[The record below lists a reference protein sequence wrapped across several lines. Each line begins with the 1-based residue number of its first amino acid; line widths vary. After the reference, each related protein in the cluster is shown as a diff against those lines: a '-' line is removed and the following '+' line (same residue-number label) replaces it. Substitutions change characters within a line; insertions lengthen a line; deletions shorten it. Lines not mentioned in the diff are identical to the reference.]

1 MREVRDD
8 VLADLLRR
16 VDLDRPQFTDA
27 EARRHDDAAW
37 DAAVAL
43 GLVRRADDADWVT
56 CDGCDEP
63 EDVTWIARPGGRT
76 ALLQCRACGV
86 HEVET
91 ERLRQWTLDLG
102 RLGEHLAAALGCRGR
117 VEDVAPGHVW
127 LLGRLANG
135 ARQHDVFL
143 ARRLAW
149 PDGEAALQTCAR
161 FQSSREPVVLVA
173 GVVPRR
179 EFWRGAAPTVLAV
192 PEFVTLAGGALVADR
207 AFVEGALPAAGPRRR
222 AGPTA
227 RFETPA
233 GARWRDV
240 AIRFHDAHT
249 VSVRVLGATGLF
261 HYAQM
266 GMADGRTTLPT
277 AQWALLRTF
286 AEAPGGV
293 LDWKNSE
300 ARRANKKRCET
311 LAKDLAAFF
320 GIDEGSPF
328 EYCKRSKGWR
338 AVVSVSA

>member
-1 MREVRDD
+1 MPD
-8 VLADLLRR
+8 VLADALADVLRR
-16 VDLDRPQFTDA
+16 VDLDRPRFTDA
-27 EARRHDDAAW
+27 EAARHDDAAW
-37 DAAVAL
+37 AEVVAA
-43 GLVRRADDADWVT
+43 GLVRRAEDAEWVT

-63 EDVTWIARPGGRT
+63 EDITWVAGPGGRT
-76 ALLQCRACGV
+76 AYLQCATCGV
-86 HEVET
+86 HEVAP
-91 ERLRQWTLDLG
+91 ERLRHWTLDLAQLAE
-102 RLGEHLAAALGCRGR
+102 RLAVALGCRGR
-117 VEDVAPGHVW
+117 IEEVAAGHVW
-127 LLGRLANG
+127 LLGRLPNG

-149 PDGEAALQTCAR
+149 PDGEDALRNCAR

-179 EFWRGAAPTVLAV
+179 EFWRGDAPTVLAV
-192 PEFVTLAGGALVADR
+192 PEFVRLASGVLVADR
-207 AFVEGALPAAGPRRR
+207 EFVEAALPAGGTRKR
-222 AGPTA
+222 AAPIA
-227 RFETPA
+227 PFATPA
-233 GARWRDV
+233 GARWQDV
-240 AIRFHDAHT
+240 EIRFQDAHT

-311 LAKDLAAFF
+311 LAKDLTAFF
-320 GIDEGSPF
+320 GIEDGSPF
-328 EYCKRSKGWR
+328 EYSKRAKGWR
-338 AVVSVSA
+338 AVVSLSA